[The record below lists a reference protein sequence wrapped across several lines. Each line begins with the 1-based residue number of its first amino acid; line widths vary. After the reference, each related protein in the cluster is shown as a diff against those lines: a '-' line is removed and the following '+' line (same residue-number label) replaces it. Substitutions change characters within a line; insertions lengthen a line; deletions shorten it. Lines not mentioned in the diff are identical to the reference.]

1 MLPTTMGSRDARI
14 STQFRRAPTRY
25 RPVARLAFGGMA
37 EVWRA
42 DAVFEDGSA
51 HPVAIKRVLPEL
63 GGGSASERAMFRAM
77 FEDEARL
84 GMILR
89 HDNVV
94 RVYDARDVGG
104 TFIMVMELVDG
115 DTLKG
120 LLEPAWARG
129 VGMPIPSAL
138 HVAREL
144 AAALAYIHTCRDD
157 QGTHLGIVHRD
168 VSPHNL
174 LLGRDGG
181 VKLTDF
187 GLADAHGSSA
197 RSPDLIGGKLGYLAP
212 EIVLQRR
219 TDQRI
224 DTFAAAICLWE
235 MLAGRRLFQG
245 RDDGETVRNVARC
258 EVPSLRA
265 IRDDVPDEV
274 DRFVRACLAADPEA
288 RPHAEGMA
296 DALGALV
303 RRHGDGVSAR
313 DVALLVGL
321 HVARRDREKVEP
333 SVVELGLAELLASE
347 LEDFVQQQRGGEAPL
362 DPREFE
368 LGLTGGPRPRVRA
381 PRGDFDD

>member
-1 MLPTTMGSRDARI
+1 
-14 STQFRRAPTRY
+14 
-25 RPVARLAFGGMA
+25 
-37 EVWRA
+37 
-42 DAVFEDGSA
+42 
-51 HPVAIKRVLPEL
+51 
-63 GGGSASERAMFRAM
+63 
-77 FEDEARL
+77 
-84 GMILR
+84 
-89 HDNVV
+89 
-94 RVYDARDVGG
+94 
-104 TFIMVMELVDG
+104 
-115 DTLKG
+115 
-120 LLEPAWARG
+120 
-129 VGMPIPSAL
+129 
-138 HVAREL
+138 
-144 AAALAYIHTCRDD
+144 
-157 QGTHLGIVHRD
+157 
-168 VSPHNL
+168 
-174 LLGRDGG
+174 
-181 VKLTDF
+181 
-187 GLADAHGSSA
+187 
-197 RSPDLIGGKLGYLAP
+197 
-212 EIVLQRR
+212 
-219 TDQRI
+219 
-224 DTFAAAICLWE
+224 

-265 IRDDVPDEV
+265 IRDDVPEEV